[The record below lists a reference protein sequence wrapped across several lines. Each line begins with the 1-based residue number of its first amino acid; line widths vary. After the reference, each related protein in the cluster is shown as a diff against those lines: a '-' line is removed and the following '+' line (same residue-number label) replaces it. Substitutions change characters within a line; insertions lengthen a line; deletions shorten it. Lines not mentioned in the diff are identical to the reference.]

1 MIVLAFVLLA
11 AAFRSLVIPIVS
23 IVLNLLSIGA
33 AYGVLTL
40 VFQDGH
46 LSSLLDFRSY
56 GAVVSW
62 LPLFMFVTLFGL
74 SMDYHVFILSRVR
87 EYRGRGLSTKQAVVE
102 GITKSAGVVTSA
114 AAVMIAVFSVFA
126 TLSAIDFKMVGVGL
140 ATAVLIDATIV
151 RGVLL
156 PAALTMFGDATW
168 KMPRALRLLP
178 GVSLEGSDEPAP
190 APAAPDAVRAPQPTV
205 AEQVPAG
212 PGSRTR

>member
-1 MIVLAFVLLA
+1 MIVLAFVLLT

-23 IVLNLLSIGA
+23 IILNLLSIGA
-33 AYGVLTL
+33 AYGILTL

-87 EYRGRGLSTKQAVVE
+87 EYRGRGLSPKQAVVE

-140 ATAVLIDATIV
+140 ATAVFIDATIV

-168 KMPRALRLLP
+168 KMPRALRWLP
-178 GVSLEGSDEPAP
+178 GVSLEGGDDDFTP
-190 APAAPDAVRAPQPTV
+190 APAAPDAEPQP
-205 AEQVPAG
+205 AEPHPVPTGQGSAG
-212 PGSRTR
+212 R